1 MRARFAAGALIA
13 AAVAVL
19 LVVLLSGGGER
30 RAIAV
35 FDSVDGLVSGA
46 KVTVAGVQVGQVEKI
61 ALGADGYP
69 HVTLALPSDFRLR
82 RGATADLRRASLSGE
97 FNRYVALSPGD
108 GPTLRDGA
116 LLGLAR
122 TDQPVEVDDVLSTL
136 DAKTRRSVHGLL
148 ASVDAGTKGRGAD
161 LARVLRAAAPTLAE
175 ATAAVR
181 EVNDQGTA
189 VADVLRQLHSVS
201 GALAADPGATANATR
216 SIAALLTTTAS
227 RERSLAR
234 TVAALPAAV
243 AAPSA
248 ALARLDRAM
257 PALRAVATSAQPA
270 ARALRPLAA
279 ALLPALGAAQPT
291 VAAARS
297 LAAAA
302 PAQLTALEPLVRTA
316 RGVVPTLDSTLRQLD
331 PMLDNAR
338 VRLPDFFSFF
348 SNWADFTSNYDALGH
363 AARVAI
369 VLPPAP
375 LNTIGPSE
383 SRSGALKP
391 PFERTPGVLEGQPW
405 MDFQSSFVGSG
416 G

>member
-1 MRARFAAGALIA
+1 
-13 AAVAVL
+13 
-19 LVVLLSGGGER
+19 
-30 RAIAV
+30 
-35 FDSVDGLVSGA
+35 
-46 KVTVAGVQVGQVEKI
+46 
-61 ALGADGYP
+61 
-69 HVTLALPSDFRLR
+69 
-82 RGATADLRRASLSGE
+82 
-97 FNRYVALSPGD
+97 
-108 GPTLRDGA
+108 
-116 LLGLAR
+116 
-122 TDQPVEVDDVLSTL
+122 
-136 DAKTRRSVHGLL
+136 
-148 ASVDAGTKGRGAD
+148 
-161 LARVLRAAAPTLAE
+161 
-175 ATAAVR
+175 
-181 EVNDQGTA
+181 
-189 VADVLRQLHSVS
+189 
-201 GALAADPGATANATR
+201 
-216 SIAALLTTTAS
+216 
-227 RERSLAR
+227 
-234 TVAALPAAV
+234 
-243 AAPSA
+243 
-248 ALARLDRAM
+248 M